1 MSDFEDR
8 VRDALRP
15 AASMPVPVA
24 PLNPDELAKRAG
36 NRPLPRA
43 SARIWL
49 AAAAVIAVVAGVGL
63 VAVYSPGRG
72 QGIPAVPIASTP
84 AATSPSAVTPNP
96 SETGSSSAGPAAATV
111 EVLMFSG
118 RPDPMATLNADV
130 VDQLYAMLADHEAAG
145 LLKPSDPPP
154 TDNLGFRGLRVTPT
168 DSSHPTLQILPTAV
182 YLWRAGNLRLD
193 DPDQN
198 FYNRVYDAIAPQLD
212 PDVRA
217 ALPSGKPAIPTIGV
231 SVPPQVGVAATW
243 TPAQP
248 ESIDAHTVTF
258 EVFATRL
265 ECASGKTGELLA
277 PVVVMG
283 DKEVVIRIDA
293 KPRHSGADTCQSN
306 NPVRV
311 GITLTEPLGHRSLV
325 DAACLSGEA
334 VRTAAC
340 ASGAVRSMVP

>member
-8 VRDALRP
+8 VRTALRP

-24 PLNPDELAKRAG
+24 PLDPDELAARAG
-36 NRPLPRA
+36 RHRLSRS
-43 SARIWL
+43 SARGWL
-49 AAAAVIAVVAGVGL
+49 AAAAVITVVAGVG
-63 VAVYSPGRG
+63 VVVVYGPGRS
-72 QGIPAVPIASTP
+72 QGVPAVPIAPTP
-84 AATSPSAVTPNP
+84 SATST
-96 SETGSSSAGPAAATV
+96 SSATASTSATPVAATV

-118 RPDPMATLNADV
+118 RPDPVVSLNAEV
-130 VDQLYAMLADHEAAG
+130 AAQLYAMLADQEGAG

-154 TDNLGFRGLRVTPT
+154 TDNLGFQGLRVTPI

-182 YLWRAGNLRLD
+182 YLWRSGNFRVD

-198 FYNRVYDAIAPQLD
+198 FYNRVYDAIAAELD

-217 ALPSGKPAIPTIGV
+217 ALPSGKPAIPTVGV
-231 SVPPQVGVAATW
+231 SVPPQVGVVATW

-248 ESIDAHTVTF
+248 ESIDAHTVAF

-265 ECASGKTGELLA
+265 ECASGKTGSLLA
-277 PVVVMG
+277 PVIAVG
-283 DKEVVIRIDA
+283 EEEVVIRIDA
-293 KPRHSGADTCQSN
+293 KPRHSSADTCQSN

-311 GITLTEPLGHRSLV
+311 SITLPEPLGHRSLV

-340 ASGAVRSMVP
+340 ASGAVRSKA

>member
-24 PLNPDELAKRAG
+24 PLDPDELASRAAR
-36 NRPLPRA
+36 RPLPRA

-72 QGIPAVPIASTP
+72 QGIPAVPIAPTPSAITLPPSTSTP
-84 AATSPSAVTPNP
+84 TAA
-96 SETGSSSAGPAAATV
+96 GSMTAKV
-111 EVLMFSG
+111 QVLMFSG
-118 RPDPMATLNADV
+118 RRDPVVSLDSDV
-130 VDQLYAMLADHEAAG
+130 ADQLYAMLADQEAAG
-145 LLKPSDPPP
+145 LLKPSDVAP
-154 TDNLGFRGLRVTPT
+154 DYLGFRGLLVTTIDP
-168 DSSHPTLQILPTAV
+168 SRPALQILPTAV
-182 YLWRAGNLRLD
+182 YVQESGMYRLD

-217 ALPSGKPAIPTIGV
+217 ALPSGQPTVPTVGV

-306 NPVRV
+306 EPVRV
-311 GITLTEPLGHRSLV
+311 SITLPKPLGHRSLV

-340 ASGAVRSMVP
+340 ASGAVRAMTP